1 MGLVLQVGDDAV
13 PAAASF
19 FEVGGFQ
26 GNALALR
33 CAVGAADGEIHPP
46 ATVVVPEVVV
56 GVVGFAA
63 YVEADAGRGLFGGH
77 ALQDVLIFNEPC
89 LPAEPFRSAR
99 RQAPAMVI

>member
-1 MGLVLQVGDDAV
+1 MRLVLQVGDDAI
-13 PAAASF
+13 PSAARLV
-19 FEVGGFQ
+19 EIGGFQ

-33 CAVGAADGEIHPP
+33 CAVGAADGELHPP
-46 ATVVVPEVVV
+46 AAVIVPEVVV

-89 LPAEPFRSAR
+89 RPAEPFRSAR